1 MRFLLV
7 LLAIGFAPPAFAT
20 PAPASTVAACI
31 AAAEGEFAAQRACI
45 GQVNAACQDAEDGGG
60 VTTAGMVTCANR
72 ERDEWVDLRDAA
84 LSTLRTRESA
94 AQSASR
100 DRALSAHAAWS
111 QARCAYDAS
120 LYEGGSMA
128 IYAAAACE
136 MGQTADIALTLHMR
150 AHDLLPD

>member
-1 MRFLLV
+1 MRLLLV
-7 LLAIGFAPPAFAT
+7 LLAIGFASPAFAA
-20 PAPASTVAACI
+20 PAPASTVAACV

-45 GQVNAACQDAEDGGG
+45 GQVNAACQEAEDGGG

-72 ERDEWVDLRDAA
+72 ERDQWVALRDAA
-84 LSTLRTRESA
+84 LSTLRTRENA

-100 DRALSAHAAWS
+100 DRALSAHATWS

-128 IYAAAACE
+128 IYAVAACE

>member
-7 LLAIGFAPPAFAT
+7 LLAIGFASPAIAT
-20 PAPASTVAACI
+20 PAPASAAVAACV
-31 AAAEGEFAAQRACI
+31 AAAEDFAARRACI
-45 GQVNAACQDAEDGGG
+45 GQVHIACQDEGSNG

-72 ERDEWVDLRDAA
+72 ERAQWEALRDAA
-84 LSTLRTRESA
+84 LVALHARESA
-94 AQSASR
+94 TQIAAR
-100 DRALSAHAAWS
+100 ERALSAHAAWS

-136 MGQTADIALTLHMR
+136 MGQAADIALTLHMR
-150 AHDLLPD
+150 AHDALPD